1 MDVRCEKC
9 KTEYELED
17 SRVTNKGVT
26 VKCTQ
31 CGHLFRVRRRAG
43 TGVTE
48 APTDESGT
56 ESKGRKK
63 TVPGRFAGAKPARQI
78 PDLNVGG
85 SQKREPQKSAEKK
98 ATEKAA
104 NDTTSR
110 EKAAKGHSR
119 TEEQSAAK
127 RWLIRRT
134 SGEVFQ
140 FKELTTLQQWI
151 VEEKVDREDE
161 ISKSG
166 KAWEKLGAIE
176 ELKSFFTV
184 VDQARQSRLV
194 QAKSESGQE
203 KIQRTKK
210 SDEAAANEEL
220 KDTNDVDLATA
231 PTLPPARK
239 TGEQKTPSKIDATET
254 HPTEGKKPITID
266 PVEQGALSAEQR
278 DDVEE
283 EDIPTAEM
291 KKGRESAAY
300 EMGSGVFK
308 EDVEGPSEMGKLTSD
323 DKEPGRT
330 AAWEKEGFRVSKK
343 AVEPTAEITISE
355 RDALQRPGSGAM
367 KVIAVIVIGAI
378 IGLAAVI
385 GIWKWDKIVDLLAGE
400 EDKAKDKYSHARALV
415 LKDTEESLSRAK
427 EIFRIVYGAKKS
439 AEARAG
445 QAKVAALQAL
455 YRKWKADSLEEQAQR
470 IAQKRA
476 NTDHLSKTAPNEEKE
491 SKKPTAPKKSER
503 EKEKPQKVAR
513 KRAKIPEL
521 TPSPEAAALRKK
533 ASEIRGEAAVWA
545 KEALGHARAAYDIKK
560 NPLTSRILALSLL
573 AAGRDSAEAKKHLQY
588 ALNEQGNDP
597 NTLYVKAV
605 LETTEEKWSKAR
617 QSLRQAIA
625 IHRKQSTKI
634 MYRAHYLMAR
644 LSLKLEEPGKAKNE
658 LQSIL
663 ATNKNHRQAEH
674 LLKLITQEETSPGE
688 EAIAEQ
694 TADAGVE
701 PVDAGKTDTGEAPE
715 ESPTDKTLVGDY
727 DTLVRKGDRFSET
740 GRVDDAV
747 KAYSKALQQK
757 PSGVE
762 ALTGLAYCHLDKG
775 RSSKAKSTFRKV
787 LSLSPGHGEAL
798 IGMAEIYKKESNWKN
813 SLEYFKRYLNYHPGG
828 RRSGLAQRNVKEL
841 EERIERTEP
850 REIPRPGEEAATPGK
865 VDGETKDP
873 RPEPEK
879 VVIPPAEKEPAEP
892 RPETKSSTEDKKDAP
907 SPRPGASSGDKPDT
921 RENPPTKEN

>member
-48 APTDESGT
+48 APTNKNGAET
-56 ESKGRKK
+56 KGRKK
-63 TVPGRFAGAKPARQI
+63 TVPGRFAGAKPKRQI

-85 SQKREPQKSAEKK
+85 SQTREPQESAEKK
-98 ATEKAA
+98 AASDNTAG
-104 NDTTSR
+104 
-110 EKAAKGHSR
+110 EKAAKGQGQ
-119 TEEQSAAK
+119 TEEQPAAK

-184 VDQARQSRLV
+184 VDQARQARLV
-194 QAKSESGQE
+194 KAKSESGQD
-203 KIQRTKK
+203 KNQRAQK
-210 SDEAAANEEL
+210 SDKPAIDKKLEDKEN
-220 KDTNDVDLATA
+220 VDLATA
-231 PTLPPARK
+231 PTLPPDKKSGEKK
-239 TGEQKTPSKIDATET
+239 TSERNGANET
-254 HPTEGKKPITID
+254 HPTEDERPTKKDSTAPET
-266 PVEQGALSAEQR
+266 LSAEQQ
-278 DDVEE
+278 DDAEE

-308 EDVEGPSEMGKLTSD
+308 EDVEGPSEMGKLTSG

-343 AVEPTAEITISE
+343 VVEPTAEISISE
-355 RDALQRPGSGAM
+355 REALQRPGSGAM
-367 KVIAVIVIGAI
+367 KVIAVVVIGAI

-400 EDKAKDKYSHARALV
+400 EDKATDKYSHARALV

-427 EIFRIVYGAKKS
+427 EIFRVVYGAKKS

-455 YRKWKADSLEEQAQR
+455 YRKWKADSLEEKAQR
-470 IAQKRA
+470 IVQKRA
-476 NTDHLSKTAPNEEKE
+476 NTGHVSKTATNGEKE
-491 SKKPTAPKKSER
+491 SKNPNLSKKPEPAKKPLKDAPKH
-503 EKEKPQKVAR
+503 
-513 KRAKIPEL
+513 AKIPDL

-533 ASEIRGEAAVWA
+533 AAETRGEAAVWA

-560 NPLTSRILALSLL
+560 SSLTSRILALSLL

-605 LETTEEKWSKAR
+605 LESTEEKWSEAR

-644 LSLKLEEPGKAKNE
+644 LSLKLKEPGKAKNE

-663 ATNKNHRQAEH
+663 ATNKNHRQAED
-674 LLKLITQEETSPGE
+674 LLKFITEEDSSPEE
-688 EAIAEQ
+688 EAVAEQ

-701 PVDAGKTDTGEAPE
+701 SVDAGKGDTAETPE
-715 ESPTDKTLVGDY
+715 EPSTDKALVGDY

-747 KAYSKALQQK
+747 RAYNQALQQK

-775 RSSKAKSTFRKV
+775 RSAKAKSTFRKV
-787 LSLSPGHGEAL
+787 LSLSAGHGEAL

-813 SLEYFKRYLNYHPGG
+813 SMEYFKRYLNYHPGG
-828 RRSGLAQRNVKEL
+828 RRSGLAQRNLKEL
-841 EERIERTEP
+841 EERIEREKP
-850 REIPRPGEEAATPGK
+850 REISKPEEEEAAPPDKG
-865 VDGETKDP
+865 DAETKEP
-873 RPEPEK
+873 RPESKK
-879 VVIPPAEKEPAEP
+879 VVIPPSEKEPAEP
-892 RPETKSSTEDKKDAP
+892 RPDTKPSTEDKKDAP
-907 SPRPGASSGDKPDT
+907 SPRPRASSGDKPDT
-921 RENPPTKEN
+921 RENPPTNED